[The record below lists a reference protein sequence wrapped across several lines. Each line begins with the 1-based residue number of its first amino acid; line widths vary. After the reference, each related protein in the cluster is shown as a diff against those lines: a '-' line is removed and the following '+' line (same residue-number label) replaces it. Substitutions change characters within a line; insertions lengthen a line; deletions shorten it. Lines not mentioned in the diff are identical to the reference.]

1 MPKSRLGS
9 PFNPLQRY
17 AFLFYAASFSDII
30 FEFCAYVCMYVSESC
45 VVFICHFFKRFSLT
59 ICS

>member
-17 AFLFYAASFSDII
+17 AFLSYVTIFSDIF
-30 FEFCAYVCMYVSESC
+30 FEFYAYVCIRELC
-45 VVFICHFFKRFSLT
+45 CFFSVTFSGG
-59 ICS
+59 

>member
-17 AFLFYAASFSDII
+17 AFLSYVTIFSDIF
-30 FEFCAYVCMYVSESC
+30 FEFYAYVCMYQRVIL
-45 VVFICHFFKRFSLT
+45 FFFCHFFRRFSLT

>member
-17 AFLFYAASFSDII
+17 AFLSYVTIFSDI
-30 FEFCAYVCMYVSESC
+30 FLSFMRMYVSESC
-45 VVFICHFFKRFSLT
+45 AVFSVTFSGG
-59 ICS
+59 